1 METIL
6 IFIWA
11 GVLISLLCDRRIR
24 KATEEVMDYGTKG
37 QTGEQAVRLLL
48 KEAGGKMKI
57 KYDFHSMFDYYD
69 IKSETLNICL
79 LSKNSSSLYF
89 YCNAL
94 RQSAFGIRAQK
105 KKKLYALKTAF
116 LMLLR
121 ISGPV
126 MLVLLLAGIL
136 LQNKM
141 WIMAAGI
148 EILIFLGYQLL
159 NTGIEMIITEE
170 VMTFIKSY
178 ETLGKKEE
186 KEAERFYR
194 SIEFAE
200 WAVLWKGI
208 WSVLSLILK
217 LPGCLLRKRGGE
229 PIKSTER

>member
-1 METIL
+1 MKET
-6 IFIWA
+6 
-11 GVLISLLCDRRIR
+11 
-24 KATEEVMDYGTKG
+24 GTKINEI
-37 QTGEQAVRLLL
+37 Q
-48 KEAGGKMKI
+48 
-57 KYDFHSMFDYYD
+57 SD
-69 IKSETLNICL
+69 IPGIIL
-79 LSKNSSSLYF
+79 LSHGPLASGLLGTMEMVLGTVDNVTALELEEGDHPEKYRMRIAEIAEAMPEKSVFLMDIFGGSPFNQVIQYF
-89 YCNAL
+89 LEN
-94 RQSAFGIRAQK
+94 GKEIRAVSGMN
-105 KKKLYALKTAF
+105 LG
-116 LMLLR
+116 MLLR
-121 ISGPV
+121 ISGPL
-126 MLVLLLAGIL
+126 MLLLLLAGIL

-159 NTGIEMIITEE
+159 NTGIEMIITKE